1 MHRDLL
7 RNWGRSPEH
16 EFFSMA
22 RIGYVRISP
31 NGLDWGAQSAGLR
44 AAGCKIVHPVSATT
58 ANGSEDGIAAIL
70 DVVSPGDELVVVS
83 LDRLAQST
91 RNVLKLLPALEAKK
105 VTLTVLDPPLS
116 TKDAPPSRIA
126 SLLAM
131 GAEMERNLWRER
143 QQVGI
148 EAAKRKGVYRGRKPT
163 VPADEVRAMFAAGHG
178 PTNIARKLGIS
189 RMYVYR
195 LTKGMARPS
204 DGKVKHSDV
213 AKKHQKAS

>member
-1 MHRDLL
+1 MRRDLL

-31 NGLDWGAQSAGLR
+31 NSPDWGAQSADLR

-58 ANGSEDGIAAIL
+58 SNGGEDGIAAIL
-70 DVVSPGDELVVVS
+70 DVVSPGDELVVVR
-83 LDRLAQST
+83 LDRLAEST
-91 RNVLKLLPALEAKK
+91 RNVLELLPALEAKH

-116 TKDAPPSRIA
+116 TKDTPPSRMVP
-126 SLLAM
+126 LLAM

-143 QQVGI
+143 QQMGI

-163 VPADEVRAMFAAGHG
+163 VPVDEVRAMYAAGQG
-178 PTNIARKLGIS
+178 PTSIARKLGIS

-204 DGKVKHSDV
+204 NGKTKHSLV
-213 AKKHQKAS
+213 MKEHQKAS